1 MKAVSKGW
9 LDGLRWLNPAARVGL
24 GLLILLAVVAG
35 GFSWYVEPFRSAERQ
50 LYSFRASLFP
60 EFADTDNRITLIV
73 FTDETVI
80 ATQTQNPL
88 DRSLLARALAAI
100 DALGPQSVTVDMLF
114 DLERPEDGALLQVMR
129 GMHAPLYL
137 FGEDK
142 FPRDEWEG
150 RRTVHANF
158 VEASGVPASH
168 LVSLALQEDDDY
180 VIRTWPTARPDQY
193 PLLARALSG
202 GMLADYDGPI
212 RFRAPS
218 TPNRP
223 VITTLPIDI
232 FADPDLG
239 EVAALLGPEIAGRH
253 VLIGADLTDVDQ
265 YSTPLIDITGDT
277 RLGQMA
283 GIEVHANMLAQALD
297 GQRYW
302 KPPTWFPPLLPLLI
316 LPLAML
322 TAALAMPRWLRTILI
337 IGQLAWLVIVP
348 FAVEYLYEDSAG
360 VGAFGWLMC
369 WAIGPF
375 AVAMVRRAKAWE
387 QGRIAQSALTRYL
400 PPEIA
405 EQIINDPTRLALN
418 GQRCQVFALFSDLE
432 GFTAL
437 CQSEAPDEIATFLND
452 YLETLSQVVL
462 DHGGTIDKFVGDA
475 VVAFWGAPLA
485 REDDGERAARAAV
498 AIHEAGEMFRSRVLP
513 AGGRV
518 GRTRVGLHYG
528 EAIVGNFGGDG
539 RIQYTA
545 LGDTMNLAA
554 RLENA
559 NKQLGTSILLSREA
573 AAFAS
578 GIVLRTMGRIV
589 VRGRTTPVAV
599 MEPGLGIEAVDVER
613 MNNLYEG
620 ALAGDAQAREELAA
634 WASDRKFDLGLA
646 RLVERLDDAGT
657 NGATRLR

>member
-1 MKAVSKGW
+1 MSPLRYASGVVA
-9 LDGLRWLNPAARVGL
+9 LRERVRALRWLNPAARVGL
-24 GLLILLAVVAG
+24 GLLMLLAVVAG
-35 GFSWYVEPFRSAERQ
+35 GFSWHVEPFLSVERQ
-50 LYSFRASLFP
+50 LYDLRVSAFP
-60 EFADTDNRITLIV
+60 ETAEPDDRILMIAY
-73 FTDETVI
+73 TDETMFATGRI
-80 ATQTQNPL
+80 APVDRALLVRALVALRPMGARTIAIDLPL
-88 DRSLLARALAAI
+88 DIPQDSDGQLVEALRAL
-100 DALGPQSVTVDMLF
+100 DV
-114 DLERPEDGALLQVMR
+114 
-129 GMHAPLYL
+129 PLYMSVGDDPMRHAQSL
-137 FGEDK
+137 ITRAGIA
-142 FPRDEWEG
+142 DE
-150 RRTVHANF
+150 
-158 VEASGVPASH
+158 H
-168 LVSLALQEDDDY
+168 LVSMAFHVDGDGVVRD
-180 VIRTWPTARPDQY
+180 WPAAEQGGR
-193 PLLARALSG
+193 PLLAHALSDNRFG
-202 GMLADYDGPI
+202 DYRGPI
-212 RFRAPS
+212 RFRAPVD
-218 TPNRP
+218 PDQP
-223 VITTLPIDI
+223 VIPTLPIELVGDAAVAPML
-232 FADPDLG
+232 ADM
-239 EVAALLGPEIAGRH
+239 VRGRH
-253 VLIGADLTDVDQ
+253 VLIGIDSSRVDRVQ
-265 YSTPLIDITGDT
+265 TPLIYSQNDPQSGWY
-277 RLGQMA
+277 A
-283 GIEVHANMLAQALD
+283 GLQLQANMLSQALD

-302 KPPTWFPPLLPLLI
+302 KPPIWFPPLLPLLI

-322 TAALAMPRWLRTILI
+322 TAALAMPRWLRAILI
-337 IGQLAWLVIVP
+337 IGQLAWLVIIP

-360 VGAFGWLMC
+360 VGAFGWVLC
-369 WAIGPF
+369 WLLGF
-375 AVAMVRRAKAWE
+375 GAVHLIRRAKAWE

-498 AIHEAGEMFRSRVLP
+498 AIHEAGEMFRSRLLP

-599 MEPGLGIEAVDVER
+599 MEPGIGIEAVDVER
-613 MNNLYEG
+613 MNNLYEA

-657 NGATRLR
+657 DGATRLR